1 MRLTEYIGENPQ
13 NNGFCI
19 VITQY
24 TNDYNCIIT
33 YRQAVFVGIS
43 QEDWGFVMGY
53 EVFKKLCDEKVARM
67 AKKRFDELSE
77 EYDEIAETLTELEAV
92 KPLQAGDVRDY
103 LSQFC
108 TGDPTDPA
116 FQKKIINAIVNCLY
130 VWDDKLLIYYNV
142 KQNGDRV
149 DHAQAA
155 DDAEF
160 CSNSILVYRKN
171 NTTNRICFRG
181 QYVIVLCTR

>member
-1 MRLTEYIGENPQ
+1 MKRSRE
-13 NNGFCI
+13 
-19 VITQY
+19 
-24 TNDYNCIIT
+24 
-33 YRQAVFVGIS
+33 
-43 QEDWGFVMGY
+43 
-53 EVFKKLCDEKVARM
+53 
-67 AKKRFDELSE
+67 RFDELSE
-77 EYDEIAETLTELEAV
+77 EYDAIAETLTELEAV

-130 VWDDKLLIYYNV
+130 VWDDKLLLYYNV

-155 DDAEF
+155 VDAEF
-160 CSNSILVYRKN
+160 CSNSNLVSQKN

-181 QYVIVLCTR
+181 QYVIVLCAR